1 VEAPLTEGM
10 FLQYDESVLEVVA
23 IGTDWNQPYSCEE
36 WGTAFGLSYPIL
48 DDISNIYGLF
58 GTGYIPHN
66 IIVGGDGEVL
76 FSESGFNQTTILSYI
91 NQGIT
96 NLVLDVDAD
105 GIFDDNDNC
114 IEAYNPE
121 QEDTDND
128 LIGDAC
134 DACNNL
140 IWTGGDV
147 NGDLNI
153 SLEDILILVDI
164 IVGDNNNQC
173 GYEAGNVNGDGV
185 VNIMDVVR
193 LVQLIIG
200 GNQQQALQYLKQ
212 MIHPKEFK
220 QLTKGFASIDAL
232 LLLAYPNPSNGNVSI
247 IGDGLVSIYNING
260 RLVLQTNISNNYRW
274 DTKDAPT
281 GIYYIVNNAKTIKIT
296 LLK

>member
-1 VEAPLTEGM
+1 MEAPLTEGM

-173 GYEAGNVNGDGV
+173 GYEAGNVNGDDV

-281 GIYYIVNNAKTIKIT
+281 GIYYIVNNTKTIKIT

>member
-1 VEAPLTEGM
+1 MV
-10 FLQYDESVLEVVA
+10 Y
-23 IGTDWNQPYSCEE
+23 
-36 WGTAFGLSYPIL
+36 
-48 DDISNIYGLF
+48 
-58 GTGYIPHN
+58 
-66 IIVGGDGEVL
+66 
-76 FSESGFNQTTILSYI
+76 
-91 NQGIT
+91 
-96 NLVLDVDAD
+96 LVRATFHI
-105 GIFDDNDNC
+105 IFDDNDNC

-173 GYEAGNVNGDGV
+173 GYEAGNVNGDDV

-281 GIYYIVNNAKTIKIT
+281 GIYYIVNNTKTIKIT

>member
-185 VNIMDVVR
+185 INIMDVVR

>member
-1 VEAPLTEGM
+1 MEAPLTEGM

-36 WGTAFGLSYPIL
+36 WGTVFGLSYPIL

-173 GYEAGNVNGDGV
+173 GYEAGNVNGDDV

-281 GIYYIVNNAKTIKIT
+281 GIYYIVNNTKTIKIT